1 MQAYQCNLVQ
11 PIAVKFGSGCHW
23 CIKYLFLH
31 IFGKINYYWEDKN
44 LDRIV
49 NIFLGIEQNHK
60 LIFVGQGKGF
70 DNFSRYIP

>member
-1 MQAYQCNLVQ
+1 VHKIPNFAY
-11 PIAVKFGSGCHW
+11 IW
-23 CIKYLFLH
+23 ED
-31 IFGKINYYWEDKN
+31 NYYWEDKN

>member
-1 MQAYQCNLVQ
+1 MSLVHKIPNFAY
-11 PIAVKFGSGCHW
+11 IW
-23 CIKYLFLH
+23 ED
-31 IFGKINYYWEDKN
+31 NYYWEDKN